1 VPLADDRKK
10 QLSRNEI
17 QTASNSMSATIVS
30 SRLQIHAG
38 KTDGQ
43 IDAIEAPEFTPED
56 KIDFD
61 RLDFPCSGRTNR
73 AGRVI
78 VRGENTYG
86 TSEW

>member
-43 IDAIEAPEFTPED
+43 IDAIEAPEFAPED

-61 RLDFPCSGRTNR
+61 R
-73 AGRVI
+73 
-78 VRGENTYG
+78 
-86 TSEW
+86 